1 MRHVLAPRP
10 VAPCPLG
17 MCKASPAAVLVAPP
31 RITLGTSAGAAGAI
45 IGAVDLA
52 AVATTADQRL
62 AAAAHAHEQ
71 PGRRGAALT
80 GPADFP
86 WTSAT
91 IGGIL
96 APHACPAR
104 VWGTASSVTAKF
116 RSAPCLPLNSGK
128 HLSRQ
133 KPLCQPALAATRA
146 TPSPTPGNDPLACGR
161 HAAKIT
167 CSPFMRG
174 FTPPSTRANPQ

>member
-116 RSAPCLPLNSGK
+116 RSAPCLPLYPG
-128 HLSRQ
+128 
-133 KPLCQPALAATRA
+133 KPLPRLRR
-146 TPSPTPGNDPLACGR
+146 LV
-161 HAAKIT
+161 
-167 CSPFMRG
+167 
-174 FTPPSTRANPQ
+174 STRAPSTHGATQTPTQCRGRLNPAGDRQNCTFAGFARIQAAIDSG